1 MAKAWP
7 SARRVTPMRLLACAA
22 WLLCAPC
29 AFANG
34 SMQCEGAPYSAEVQ
48 LRLSTGEPTELVIAR
63 TDGPEASSERFALRH
78 RFVDYKRQ
86 AMRITG
92 TALERPSRKVTL
104 NVSKTRGTLTYAGAQ
119 RRLRCDWNNLG

>member
-1 MAKAWP
+1 
-7 SARRVTPMRLLACAA
+7 MRSLACAA
-22 WLLCAPC
+22 WLLCAPW

-48 LRLSTGEPTELVIAR
+48 LRLSTGEATELVIAR
-63 TDGPEASSERFALRH
+63 TDGEPSSERFALRH
-78 RFVDYKRQ
+78 RFVDHKRQ
-86 AMRITG
+86 AMRLTG

-104 NVSKTRGTLTYAGAQ
+104 HVSKTRGTLTYAGAQ